1 MGRYGLITLDSG
13 EEPALIKI
21 HPLPRSDAY
30 PRRRMATPPI
40 GAHIWGEDPLAEAGE
55 IGAERVQL
63 FLSNP
68 QGWEKPP
75 PRADAGELKA
85 ADLGIYVHAPYL
97 INVCSPKPNVRFGSR
112 KILNQTCEAAEA
124 IGALA
129 VVVHP
134 GHAED
139 GLEDGVARWTST
151 LERMEATVPVY
162 LENTAGGENA
172 VARRFDAL
180 ARLWEAVEAAKT
192 DVTVGFC
199 FDTCH
204 AHAAGEDLSDAVER
218 AIEITGGIDLMHL
231 NDSRDK
237 AGTGAD
243 RHATIG
249 EGHIA
254 LDDLRHMVAAAKAP
268 TIVETPRETETLIA
282 DMAFARK
289 ALGG

>member
-1 MGRYGLITLDSG
+1 
-13 EEPALIKI
+13 
-21 HPLPRSDAY
+21 
-30 PRRRMATPPI
+30 MAIPPI
-40 GAHIWGEDPLAEAGE
+40 GAHIWGEDPLAEAKS

-75 PRADAGELKA
+75 PREDAEELKA
-85 ADLGIYVHAPYL
+85 AGLGIYVHAPYL

-129 VVVHP
+129 VIVHP

-139 GLEDGVARWTST
+139 GLEEGVARWTST
-151 LERMEATVPVY
+151 LERMETTVPVY

-180 ARLWEAVEAAKT
+180 ARLWEAVETAKT
-192 DVTVGFC
+192 DVEYGFC

-218 AIEITGGIDLMHL
+218 AIEITGGIDLMHV
-231 NDSRDK
+231 NDSRDP

-249 EGHIA
+249 EGQMDP
-254 LDDLRHMVAAAKAP
+254 DDLRHMIAAANAP
-268 TIVETPRETETLIA
+268 SIVETPREIDTLKA
-282 DMAFARK
+282 DMAFVRD
-289 ALGG
+289 ALTG